1 VNRDSLD
8 FHGSKRFEVLAR
20 LGAGA
25 AGVVYSATDREAGG
39 RVALKV
45 LKSLS
50 PESIADFKR
59 EFRAISDLEH
69 PNLVRL
75 GELIAEGNRWLFTME
90 LVEGVDFLQYVR
102 PEGVV
107 DESRLRSAV
116 SQLVLALDA
125 LHGNGQVHRDVKPS
139 NVLVRD
145 DGSVKLLDFGLVT
158 TAVDLL
164 GPKTPDEPAVGT
176 TAYVAPEQAAG
187 RAVSPAA
194 DLYAVG
200 VMLYEALTASLP
212 FDGPP
217 LKILMDKQTQR
228 VRPPSQLAEH
238 ISPDIEQLTLE
249 LLSAEP
255 LQRPSASRVLSRLR
269 GKNQRHEGVSQPT
282 RSHAFFGRKRELE
295 QLARALSKRGTG
307 ASLSLVIGAPGVGR
321 SSLLAR
327 LARRLTSNGVLVLSG
342 RCRAAESVPY
352 RALDGLLEELAQHLS
367 RLTPEIMTVLLPE
380 GAGLLG
386 RTFPALA
393 RVDAIARAPL
403 DKEPIANPLE
413 QRRRAFGALRALLA
427 RLAKR
432 QPLVLAI
439 DDIQWADKDSL
450 SVLRTLFTS
459 SDAPQIALL
468 ATLSQRPRESQ
479 APGQLSAEDLKTA
492 LPVPF
497 DVIELGGLDD
507 AAAIELTQHLM
518 DLDPPPNPPPCGQIA
533 EEAQGHPRM
542 IEELVHHLKTH
553 ALSPERISIEE
564 VVRVRTESLDP
575 AALHLVALLAM
586 SAAPIAQEVLRH
598 AAGLTAQELS
608 TELTRL
614 RLSRLIRVVGVRG
627 KERIEVYHDRIREAV
642 LAQLPPDQ
650 QALHHRALALAHE
663 AVRSQDYEAMSR
675 HWRAAS
681 APDRAAD
688 YSARAADEALL
699 ALAFDR
705 AALLYRDAVELS
717 GSSVDASLHERHG
730 DALVSAGRGPEG
742 ARAYLAAAAGKSG
755 VEAIDLRRRAAEQL
769 MVCGH
774 AAEGLAAA
782 RDVVQALN
790 LSLSE
795 SPTLARWKALGR
807 LAVLEVRGLGYRE
820 RDTSEIAALDL
831 MRIDTCWSM
840 FVGFAA
846 LEPTRVADPLT
857 LQLKLALKAG
867 EPYRVGRGLS
877 ALSTMTGMLRGG
889 APTRAQ
895 DLAER
900 AEAIAQRHPNAHL
913 LGLCQM
919 NTGLRAFHAG
929 DLESARTAFQQA
941 ERTLQENCRGATWEL
956 GTTHFFSLLCHLAAG
971 DIATLIRLA
980 SDWYEDAVGR
990 GDLHAATNVRARV
1003 LPAVA
1008 LLSGKPELA
1017 RAHATPP
1024 IENAGMPVLKIQ
1036 EYWRTVSL
1044 CECDLFERKAEVA
1057 HARLAELF
1065 KLLKQAHLLN
1075 VRSIHFEAHWL
1086 RARILIA
1093 CLASGNTTIKP
1104 TEVLRDASIVEGT
1117 DLGGAQGISLSLR
1130 AGLAEL
1136 TGDPNTVEPAWRG
1149 AEAQLR
1155 TDGRALLAQLARLR
1169 RGRLGALPDAARAER
1184 EARVWLS
1191 GAGVEQPDRLLNV
1204 YLPGRHFTA

>member
-1 VNRDSLD
+1 MY
-8 FHGSKRFEVLAR
+8 A
-20 LGAGA
+20 
-25 AGVVYSATDREAGG
+25 ATDREAGAQ
-39 RVALKV
+39 VALKV

-50 PESIADFKR
+50 PESVADFKR
-59 EFRAISDLEH
+59 EFRALSDLEH

-90 LVEGVDFLQYVR
+90 LVEGVDFLRYVR
-102 PEGVV
+102 PEGVL
-107 DESRLRSAV
+107 DEARLRSAT

-139 NVLVRD
+139 NVLVRS

-158 TAVDLL
+158 NAVDLR

-176 TAYVAPEQAAG
+176 TAYIAPEQAAG
-187 RAVSPAA
+187 RAVSSAA

-200 VMLYEALTASLP
+200 VMMYEAMTAALP

-217 LKILMDKQTQR
+217 LKILMDKQTR
-228 VRPPSQLAEH
+228 SVRPPRELAEH
-238 ISPDIEQLTLE
+238 LSPDIEQLTLE

-269 GKNQRHEGVSQPT
+269 GRHQHREGATQPT
-282 RSHAFFGRKRELE
+282 RSHAFFGRKHELE
-295 QLARALSKRGTG
+295 HLAQTLSRRGT
-307 ASLSLVIGAPGVGR
+307 STTLSLVVGKPGVGR
-321 SSLLAR
+321 SSLLTR
-327 LARRLTSNGVLVLSG
+327 LDRRLTSNGVIVLSG

-352 RALDGLLEELAQHLS
+352 RALDGLFDELAQHLS
-367 RLTPEIMTVLLPE
+367 RLAPEIVSALLPE

-393 RVDAIARAPL
+393 RVEAIARAPL

-413 QRRRAFGALRALLA
+413 QRRRAFGALRGLLA
-427 RLAKR
+427 RLAKQ

-450 SVLRTLFTS
+450 SVLRTLVTP
-459 SDAPQIALL
+459 SDATPFALL
-468 ATLSQRPRESQ
+468 ATLSQRTRTSQ
-479 APGQLSAEDLKTA
+479 APGQLSTDDLKA
-492 LPVPF
+492 VLPITF
-497 DVIELGGLDD
+497 DVIELDGLDED
-507 AAAIELTQHLM
+507 AAVELTQHLM
-518 DLDPPPNPPPCGQIA
+518 DLDPPPNPPPCSQIA
-533 EEAQGHPRM
+533 QEAQNHPRM
-542 IEELVHHLKTH
+542 IEELVHHLQTH
-553 ALSPERISIEE
+553 ALSPQRISIEE

-586 SAAPIAQEVLRH
+586 SAAPIAQEVLKH
-598 AAGLTAQELS
+598 AAGLSAPELG

-614 RLSRLIRVVGVRG
+614 RLSRLIRVVGVHG
-627 KERIEVYHDRIREAV
+627 KERIEVYHDRIRDAV

-650 QALHHRALALAHE
+650 RSLHHRALALAHE

-688 YSARAADEALL
+688 YSARAADAALL

-705 AALLYRDAVELS
+705 AALLYRGAVELS

-742 ARAYLAAAAGKSG
+742 ARAYLAAAACKSG

-774 AAEGLAAA
+774 AAEGLTAA
-782 RDVVQALN
+782 RDVVNSLD
-790 LSLSE
+790 LSLAE
-795 SPTLARWKALGR
+795 SPPLARLKAMGR
-807 LAVLEVRGLGYRE
+807 LAMLGVRGLGYRE

-846 LEPTRVADPLT
+846 IEPLRIADPLT
-857 LQLKLALKAG
+857 LQLQLALKAG
-867 EPYRVGRGLS
+867 EPYRVGRGLA
-877 ALSTMTGMLRGG
+877 ALSTITGMLRDL

-895 DLAER
+895 ELAER
-900 AEAIAQRHPNAHL
+900 AEAIQQRHPNAHL

-919 NTGLRAFHAG
+919 NTGLRAFHSG
-929 DLESARTAFQQA
+929 DLDTARTAFQQA

-956 GTTHFFSLLCHLAAG
+956 GTTHFFSLLCHWAAG
-971 DIATLIRLA
+971 DIAALVRLA
-980 SDWYEDAVGR
+980 SDWYDDAVAR
-990 GDLHAATNVRARV
+990 GDLHAATNVRARM

-1008 LLSGKPELA
+1008 LLSGKPEVS
-1017 RAHATPP
+1017 RAYLTPP
-1024 IENAGMPVLKIQ
+1024 FDNAGMPVVKIQ
-1036 EYWRTVSL
+1036 EYWRTVSA

-1057 HARLAELF
+1057 HRRLPELF
-1065 KLLKQAHLLN
+1065 TLLKQSQLLN
-1075 VRSIHFEAHWL
+1075 VRTIHFEAHWL
-1086 RARILIA
+1086 RARVLLA
-1093 CLASGNTTIKP
+1093 CLASGNTDIKP
-1104 TEVLRDASIVEGT
+1104 NDVLRDARIVENA
-1117 DLGGAQGISLSLR
+1117 DLGGALGISLSLR
-1130 AGLAEL
+1130 AGLSEL
-1136 TGDPNTVEPAWRG
+1136 TGDRNTVEPAWRG
-1149 AEAQLR
+1149 AETQLR
-1155 TDGRALLAQLARLR
+1155 TDGRVLLAQLARLR
-1169 RGRLGALPDAARAER
+1169 RGRIGALPDAERAER
-1184 EARVWLS
+1184 EARAWLS
-1191 GAGVEQPDRLLNV
+1191 GAGVEQPDRLLEV
-1204 YLPGRHFTA
+1204 YLPGRHFKT